1 MYQEKTAHNKTLLMR
16 RLVNHKLRSGM
27 SITEHASQFQDL
39 VNQLGAADWVLKDE
53 EQAILL
59 LSSLPDNWE
68 TLVVTLSNSDPSGK
82 VTMEMV
88 SDALMNEEA
97 RRKEVGTAQSFA
109 LVSENKERGRGRTGG
124 RGRGRGRGR
133 HSQSRGRSQDRGKSR
148 DRGKSQERGKSSNTW
163 FKGYCNHCNYYGH
176 KRSDC
181 RRFLREQLE
190 SSQNPSRENGET
202 MVTITQDVALV
213 TYEEEAWLH
222 VGTHDDEWVID
233 SAASYHSTPNR
244 DLFTTY
250 KPGDHG
256 TVKMGNT
263 IFSSIADIGD
273 VHLKTNVGCTLV
285 LKDVRHVPELR
296 LNLIS
301 VRALDAQGYDS
312 QFKNGTWKLLKGAM
326 VVARG
331 QLYGTLYKSH
341 AKLLQPSL
349 NAVEEEISP
358 NLWHRRLGHMSEKG
372 LATLAK
378 KESISIA
385 KDVALDPCEY
395 CLFGKQHR
403 VSLAPQER
411 TALSC

>member
-233 SAASYHSTPNR
+233 SAASYHSTP
-244 DLFTTY
+244 
-250 KPGDHG
+250 KPGFIHY
-256 TVKMGNT
+256 
-263 IFSSIADIGD
+263 
-273 VHLKTNVGCTLV
+273 L
-285 LKDVRHVPELR
+285 
-296 LNLIS
+296 
-301 VRALDAQGYDS
+301 
-312 QFKNGTWKLLKGAM
+312 
-326 VVARG
+326 
-331 QLYGTLYKSH
+331 
-341 AKLLQPSL
+341 
-349 NAVEEEISP
+349 
-358 NLWHRRLGHMSEKG
+358 
-372 LATLAK
+372 
-378 KESISIA
+378 
-385 KDVALDPCEY
+385 
-395 CLFGKQHR
+395 
-403 VSLAPQER
+403 
-411 TALSC
+411 